1 MLKPCEQTNHSNQ
14 PLRILRMAELTA
26 FLGISRSSIYEKL
39 NPKSRYYDADFPKPI
54 RLGGRIYRLA
64 IYFCRRVDRFPN
76 SLIFLQ
82 KKQRIMP

>member
-26 FLGISRSSIYEKL
+26 LLGISRSSIYEKL

-54 RLGGRIYRLA
+54 RLGAASVGWRSNS
-64 IYFCRRVDRFPN
+64 VDEWIASR
-76 SLIFLQ
+76 SV
-82 KKQRIMP
+82 

>member
-26 FLGISRSSIYEKL
+26 LLGISRSSIYEKL

-54 RLGGRIYRLA
+54 RLGAASVGWRSTS
-64 IYFCRRVDRFPN
+64 VDEWIASRTV
-76 SLIFLQ
+76 
-82 KKQRIMP
+82 

>member
-26 FLGISRSSIYEKL
+26 LLGISRSSIYEKL

-54 RLGGRIYRLA
+54 RLGAASVGWRSTS
-64 IYFCRRVDRFPN
+64 VDEWIVSRTV
-76 SLIFLQ
+76 
-82 KKQRIMP
+82 

>member
-26 FLGISRSSIYEKL
+26 LLGISRSSIYEKL

-54 RLGGRIYRLA
+54 RLGAASVGWRSTSVDEWLA
-64 IYFCRRVDRFPN
+64 SRTV
-76 SLIFLQ
+76 
-82 KKQRIMP
+82 

>member
-54 RLGGRIYRLA
+54 RLGAASIGWRSTS
-64 IYFCRRVDRFPN
+64 VDEWIASRTV
-76 SLIFLQ
+76 
-82 KKQRIMP
+82 

>member
-26 FLGISRSSIYEKL
+26 LLGISRSSIYEKL

-54 RLGGRIYRLA
+54 RLGAASVGWRSTSVDEWIA
-64 IYFCRRVDRFPN
+64 SRVV
-76 SLIFLQ
+76 
-82 KKQRIMP
+82 